1 MDDEEGFPR
10 PFDLEGARLAQL
22 DEDMKYELVEATWNA
37 GLEDANDCG
46 AEKAEGYPI
55 PETYLTR
62 IKNLLQVEHLEIA
75 EGQTEAPGLPEESKE
90 KRKKYWKRVNDR
102 I

>member
-1 MDDEEGFPR
+1 MDDEDGFPR
-10 PFDLEGARLAQL
+10 LFDLEGARREQL
-22 DEDMKYELVEATWNA
+22 DEDMKYELIEATWNA
-37 GLEDANDCG
+37 GIEDANEYG
-46 AEKAEGYPI
+46 AEPAEGYPI
-55 PETYLTR
+55 PESYLTR

-75 EGQTEAPGLPEESKE
+75 EGQTKAPGLPEESKV